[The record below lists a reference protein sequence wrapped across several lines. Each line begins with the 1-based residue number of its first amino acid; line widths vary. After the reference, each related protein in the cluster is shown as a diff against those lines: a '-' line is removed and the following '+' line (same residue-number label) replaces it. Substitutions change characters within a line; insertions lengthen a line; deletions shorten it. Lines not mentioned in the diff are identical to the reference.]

1 MAPLPYFILKRLKNL
16 FQMPVLDINHL
27 QNLQTLDTSISEA
40 NSDEDDASMVNSI
53 SANYIPSKGLP
64 ETVNIGI
71 KMVYGPF

>member
-53 SANYIPSKGLP
+53 SANYIPSKGLQ